1 MPNKKQNKKTGNT
14 RHDKKTGK
22 FIHNVVKID
31 EARAYAANYYDKHQ
45 NSIDRLL
52 NRKTTRNPK
61 ETFMELFDDLFKQ
74 NGVKYTSKK
83 NLNAGIRSIIDELQG
98 IDPRLAEIK
107 RDALNREEAGFKD
120 LRKLNKRV
128 SLQEI
133 SWIGP
138 DNIVGYYDIKD
149 SDYVIVHK
157 LDYTF
162 SANSPTNIYE
172 YETRVNAGL
181 PELKK

>member
-1 MPNKKQNKKTGNT
+1 MANTRQNKKTGNT
-14 RHDKKTGK
+14 KHDKKTGK
-22 FIHNVVKID
+22 FIHNVVKLED
-31 EARAYAANYYDKHQ
+31 ARAYAAKYYEKHQ
-45 NSIDRLL
+45 NSIDKILDG
-52 NRKTTRNPK
+52 KTTRNNK
-61 ETFMELFDDLFKQ
+61 DVFIDLVDDLFDQ
-74 NGVKYTSKK
+74 NRSKYTSKK
-83 NLNAGIRSIIDELQG
+83 SLNEGIRGIINELQG
-98 IDPRLAEIK
+98 IDPRLNEIK

-149 SDYVIVHK
+149 SDYVIAHK

-162 SANSPTNIYE
+162 SSKSPTNIYE
-172 YETRVNAGL
+172 YITRIDAGL
-181 PELKK
+181 IKDE

>member
-1 MPNKKQNKKTGNT
+1 MPNKKQNKKTG
-14 RHDKKTGK
+14 R

-45 NSIDRLL
+45 ISIDKLL
-52 NRKTTRNPK
+52 NGRTTRNNK
-61 ETFMELFDDLFKQ
+61 EVFIDLVDDLFQQ
-74 NGVKYTSKK
+74 NGVKYNSKK

-98 IDPRLAEIK
+98 IDPRLNEIK
-107 RDALNREEAGFKD
+107 REALNREEAGFSD

-128 SLQEI
+128 SPKEI
-133 SWIGP
+133 PYDGP
-138 DNIVGYYDIKD
+138 NNIVGYYDIKG

-157 LDYTF
+157 LDYTY
-162 SANSPTNIYE
+162 SSKSPTNIYE

-181 PELKK
+181 KKD

>member
-1 MPNKKQNKKTGNT
+1 MPNKRQNKETG
-14 RHDKKTGK
+14 R

-45 NSIDRLL
+45 ISIDKLL
-52 NRKTTRNPK
+52 KGRTTRNNK
-61 ETFMELFDDLFKQ
+61 EVFIDLVDDLFQQ
-74 NGVKYTSKK
+74 NGVKYNSKK

-98 IDPRLAEIK
+98 IDPRLNEIK
-107 RDALNREEAGFKD
+107 REALNREEAGFSD

-128 SLQEI
+128 SPQEI
-133 SWIGP
+133 PYDGP
-138 DNIVGYYDIKD
+138 NNIVGYYDIKG

-162 SANSPTNIYE
+162 SSKSPKNIYE
-172 YETRVNAGL
+172 YETRVNVGL
-181 PELKK
+181 K